1 MEKLA
6 MRDNGVA
13 LMLNDLPD
21 DWFEQHAYVVGYNVE
36 SKKMEVYGMG
46 SYIDTETGQEYQG
59 TEKLGDWE
67 LSEREE
73 FFKYLRRIL
82 GDDFIL
88 WCAISPLAAFI
99 KLSLA
104 VGDGRDL
111 QSALSLPLGGDL

>member
-13 LMLNDLPD
+13 LMLDDLPD
-21 DWFEQHAYVVGYNVE
+21 DWFEQHAYVIGYNVE

-88 WCAISPLAAFI
+88 WCENPEAWRA
-99 KLSLA
+99 K
-104 VGDGRDL
+104 
-111 QSALSLPLGGDL
+111 QKGGA